1 MFYKIIL
8 LISVID
14 LFLAIYFQGNILK
27 SILYLVFSI
36 GLILRDK
43 YEKWRKWLDV
53 ILIFL
58 VGIFFYTDWFL

>member
-8 LISVID
+8 FISVID
-14 LFLAIYFQGNILK
+14 LFLAIYFKGNILK

>member
-8 LISVID
+8 FISVSD

>member
-8 LISVID
+8 FISVID
-14 LFLAIYFQGNILK
+14 LFLAIYSQGNILK

>member
-8 LISVID
+8 FISVID

-43 YEKWRKWLDV
+43 YEKWRQWLDV

>member
-8 LISVID
+8 FISVID
-14 LFLAIYFQGNILK
+14 LFLAIHFQGNILK

>member
-8 LISVID
+8 FISVID

-27 SILYLVFSI
+27 STLYLAFSI

>member
-8 LISVID
+8 FISVID

-27 SILYLVFSI
+27 SILYLGFSI

>member
-8 LISVID
+8 FISVID

-36 GLILRDK
+36 GLILETNTK
-43 YEKWRKWLDV
+43 SGGNGLM
-53 ILIFL
+53 LF
-58 VGIFFYTDWFL
+58 